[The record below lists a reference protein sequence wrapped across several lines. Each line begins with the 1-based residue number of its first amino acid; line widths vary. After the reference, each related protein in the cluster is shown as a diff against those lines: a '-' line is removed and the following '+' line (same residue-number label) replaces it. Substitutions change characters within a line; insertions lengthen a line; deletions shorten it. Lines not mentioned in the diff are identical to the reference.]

1 MRICQVL
8 AGDEDG
14 GLEKHTIEL
23 SKELK
28 KRNIDV
34 TVIAHEKFKS
44 EFDGIRFITFD
55 LTKSRN
61 NIFML
66 YQLYKILKNENFDII
81 HSQANKA
88 TSIVV
93 KLKMFINSKIVSTLH
108 SYKKNLAAFYKSDY
122 VISVSNKIAENLNI
136 KNKTTIYNG
145 IKQVNINDIDLYD
158 KYNIPKDKFIICSV
172 GRLSFV
178 KRFDVLISSLKYM
191 NNVHLLLVGE
201 GKEESKLKKLANSL
215 SLEKNITFTG
225 ALDNLKAKEIIKNSK
240 LFVITSQKEGFPYT
254 LIETL
259 YCQTPIVSTDV
270 SDIKDIIGNEFITK
284 YDDVKSLAFKINDIK
299 NDYEKVNSY
308 FNPIYKE
315 SQEKF
320 TTKYM
325 TSKTISIYKKVLK

>member
-1 MRICQVL
+1 MKICQVL
-8 AGDEDG
+8 AGNEDG

-28 KRNIDV
+28 KRNFDI

-44 EFDGIRFITFD
+44 EFDGIRFISFD

-66 YQLYKILKNENFDII
+66 YKLYEILREEKFDII

-108 SYKKNLAAFYKSDY
+108 SYKKNLSSFYKSDY

-145 IKQVNINDIDLYD
+145 IKLENINNINLYD
-158 KYNIPKDKFIICSV
+158 KYNIPKEKFIICSV

-178 KRFDVLISSLKYM
+178 KRFDVLISSLKYTD
-191 NNVHLLLVGE
+191 NVHLILVGE
-201 GKEESKLKKLANSL
+201 GKEESKLKKLATRL
-215 SLEKNITFTG
+215 SLDKNITFTG
-225 ALDNLKAKEIIKNSK
+225 NLNNLKAKEIIKSSN
-240 LFVITSQKEGFPYT
+240 LFVMTSQKEGFPYT

-259 YCQTPIVSTDV
+259 SCQTPIISTDV
-270 SDIKDIIGNEFITK
+270 SDIKDIIGSDFIIE
-284 YDDVKSLAFKINDIK
+284 YDNNKALALKINDIK
-299 NDYEKVNSY
+299 NDYEKTNSY
-308 FNPIYKE
+308 FKPIYKQ

-325 TSKTISIYKKVLK
+325 TNETINIYEKVLR